1 MGGQHPRQ
9 RKHIFLYLACW
20 LGLLL
25 VFTGCAPLYS
35 QQYDEEGG
43 LFQRT
48 TEAGQLLSE
57 AKSSFEKGD
66 FSASFKKSQEIL
78 TRFPQKYGD
87 RALYMMGMI
96 YADPEYIYAKNEI
109 SVYYFDRLVK
119 EYPDSTYKNQAKIWI
134 GLLHQNMDYAKRVD
148 KSIEQISSLKN
159 ELSSQKKQI
168 NNLLNQL
175 KKLKEIDLGIE
186 EKKREALPKI
196 GQ

>member
-9 RKHIFLYLACW
+9 RKHIFLYFACW

-43 LFQRT
+43 LFHQT
-48 TEAGQLLSE
+48 TEASRLLSE
-57 AKSSFEKGD
+57 AKSSFAKGD
-66 FSASFKKSQEIL
+66 FSASFKKNREIL

-96 YADPEYIYAKNEI
+96 YADPEYIYAKHEI

-119 EYPDSTYKNQAKIWI
+119 EYPKSRFNNQAKIWI
-134 GLLHQNMDYAKRVD
+134 GLLQQNMDYANRVD
-148 KSIEQISSLKN
+148 NNIKQISSLKN

-168 NNLLNQL
+168 KNLLNQI
-175 KKLKEIDLGIE
+175 KQLKEIDLGIE

>member
-35 QQYDEEGG
+35 QQYDAEGG
-43 LFQRT
+43 LFQQT
-48 TEAGQLLSE
+48 TEAGQLLSD
-57 AKSSFEKGD
+57 AKSSFAKGD
-66 FSASFKKSQEIL
+66 FSVSFRKNREIL
-78 TRFPQKYGD
+78 TRFPQRYGD

-96 YADPEYIYAKNEI
+96 YADPEYIYAKYEI
-109 SVYYFDRLVK
+109 SVYYFDRLVR
-119 EYPDSTYKNQAKIWI
+119 EYPESPFKNQAKILI
-134 GLLHQNMDYAKRVD
+134 GLLHQNMDYAESID
-148 KSIEQISSLKN
+148 KNIEQIGSLKN
-159 ELSSQKKQI
+159 ELDSQKKQI
-168 NNLLNQL
+168 NNLLNQI
-175 KKLKEIDLGIE
+175 KQLKEIDLGIE

>member
-20 LGLLL
+20 LGFLL
-25 VFTGCAPLYS
+25 VFTGCASLYS

-43 LFQRT
+43 LFQQT
-48 TEAGQLLSE
+48 TEAGRLLSE
-57 AKSSFEKGD
+57 ARSSFTKGD
-66 FSASFKKSQEIL
+66 FSASFNKSREIL

-96 YADPEYIYAKNEI
+96 YADPEYIYAKHEI

-119 EYPDSTYKNQAKIWI
+119 EYPESAYKNQAKIWI
-134 GLLHQNMDYAKRVD
+134 GLLHQNINYAKLVD
-148 KSIEQISSLKN
+148 KNIEQINSLKS
-159 ELSSQKKQI
+159 ELGSQKKQI
-168 NNLLNQL
+168 KNLLNQI
-175 KKLKEIDLGIE
+175 KQLKEIDLGIE

>member
-20 LGLLL
+20 LGFLLI
-25 VFTGCAPLYS
+25 FTGCAPLFS
-35 QQYDEEGG
+35 QQYEEGG
-43 LFQRT
+43 LFQQT
-48 TEAGQLLSE
+48 TEAGRLLSE
-57 AKSSFEKGD
+57 AKSSFEKGN
-66 FSASFKKSQEIL
+66 FSASFKKNQEIL

-96 YADPEYIYAKNEI
+96 YADPEYIYAKHEI

-119 EYPDSTYKNQAKIWI
+119 EYPASALTNQAKIWI

-148 KSIEQISSLKN
+148 KNIEQISSLKN

-168 NNLLNQL
+168 RNLLNQI
-175 KKLKEIDLGIE
+175 KQLKEIDLGIE